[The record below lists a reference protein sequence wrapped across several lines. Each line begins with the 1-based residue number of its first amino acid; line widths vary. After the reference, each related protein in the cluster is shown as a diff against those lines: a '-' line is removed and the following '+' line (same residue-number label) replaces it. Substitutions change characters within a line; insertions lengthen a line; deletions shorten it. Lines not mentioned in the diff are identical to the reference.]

1 MNHAALIGID
11 LGKHSFHL
19 HAQDGS
25 GCELFRKKAPRPH
38 LIRLLAQQPPCT
50 VAMEA
55 CAGAH
60 CLAREIQ
67 ALGHAVKL
75 ISPQFVRPLVRGNKN
90 DFIDAQ
96 AICEA
101 ASRPSMGFVTP
112 KNEAQQT
119 LSVLHRM
126 RESLIRDRTKTIN
139 QMHGFL
145 LEFGISLPRSTAVIR
160 HLSSVLEEHELVVL
174 LQRLHAHFG
183 YLDEQI
189 KSLDKEVASQV
200 EEDDL
205 GKHLLSM
212 PCVGPITTSVLVAEL
227 GDGKQYGCSRD
238 FAASV
243 GLVPRQCSTG
253 GRANLLGISKYG
265 DKSLRRLL
273 VQCARVYLQRLEHQ
287 RGALADW
294 VRGLLVRCH
303 SNVVACAPPGPRCY
317 CSTTNHP
324 SRFCDS

>member
-11 LGKHSFHL
+11 VGKHRFHL

-25 GCELFRKKAPRPH
+25 GRELFRKKATRPY

-75 ISPQFVRPLVRGNKN
+75 ISPQFVRPFVRGN
-90 DFIDAQ
+90 
-96 AICEA
+96 
-101 ASRPSMGFVTP
+101 

-119 LSVLHRM
+119 QSVLHRM

-145 LEFGISLPRSTAVIR
+145 LEFGISLPRSMAVIR
-160 HLSSVLEEHELVVL
+160 RLSSVLAEHELPARLVVR

-189 KSLDKEVASQV
+189 KSLDKEIASQV

-205 GKHLLSM
+205 GKRLLSM
-212 PCVGPITTSVLVAEL
+212 PCVGPITSSVLVAEL
-227 GDGKQYGCSRD
+227 GDGK
-238 FAASV
+238 
-243 GLVPRQCSTG
+243 
-253 GRANLLGISKYG
+253 
-265 DKSLRRLL
+265 
-273 VQCARVYLQRLEHQ
+273 
-287 RGALADW
+287 
-294 VRGLLVRCH
+294 
-303 SNVVACAPPGPRCY
+303 
-317 CSTTNHP
+317 
-324 SRFCDS
+324 